1 LILLEAKDLIKN
13 YWDATGKLEVIK
25 NLNLQVG
32 AGEFVAITG
41 ESGSGKST
49 LLHLL
54 GMLDSCDEGEIFY
67 ENRKINISDRN
78 INKFR
83 NKEIGFVFQFHY
95 LLDDFT
101 AEENVA
107 MPMFVST
114 GNYNNSINKAKS
126 LLKQVTL
133 LDRKDHYPNQ
143 LSGGEQQRV
152 AVARALINDPK
163 IVLADEPTGNLDEKH
178 SDELIELLLEL
189 NKDNDQTFL
198 IVTHNLKVAGQ
209 SSNHYILKN
218 GNVQE
223 VIKKPGK

>member
-1 LILLEAKDLIKN
+1 MILLEAKDLIKN